1 MIANEVTGILIQGI
15 NAETFFNRF
24 TALETAVNNLSH
36 YQNPNTA
43 ETTLLTRKEV
53 AQILKVSLVTLHH
66 WSKKGLLTPHRI
78 GNKIRFNKADVLRRF
93 NAIKEVR

>member
-1 MIANEVTGILIQGI
+1 MIANEVTSVLIQGI
-15 NAETFFNRF
+15 NAETFLNRF
-24 TALETAVNNLSH
+24 TALETAVNNLTQTKTTH
-36 YQNPNTA
+36 TP

-78 GNKIRFNKADVLRRF
+78 GNKIRFNKADVFERF
-93 NAIKEVR
+93 NAIKLA

>member
-15 NAETFFNRF
+15 NANEFLRMF
-24 TALETAVNNLSH
+24 TALETAVNNIN
-36 YQNPNTA
+36 QPKPA
-43 ETTLLTRKEV
+43 PKPETTLLTRKEV

-78 GNKIRFNKADVLRRF
+78 GNKIRFNKAEVLKRF
-93 NAIKEVR
+93 NEVKGAQ